1 MPRTR
6 TLVALAT
13 AAAVLVPAAPAFA
26 ARYPAPSN
34 PGPVVKPRGKP
45 QTLRVCQ
52 DRKKIRRRQCVKTIQ
67 AAVDAARPNDVIRV
81 APGTYRESVLVATK
95 NKRGIKLIGDPKR
108 PRRVVLEQKGLR
120 GSFRRFGLDAVRA
133 QNGIQINGADGV
145 TVNGFST
152 YHYKANGFFAVK
164 VTGYTLTNLVAAYG
178 GAYGIYAFD
187 SKGGTMS
194 NSEAYYNND
203 SGFYIGQTPPQ
214 SGRRLRSI
222 VKHVTAWGNVLGF
235 SGTNMKYVT
244 ITDST
249 WYNNGLGIVPSA
261 LTSEKYYPPS
271 DNVITRNRVF
281 WNNFNYFKGA
291 PFKLRASAT
300 GEIPYPVGT
309 GILLFGSRD
318 SDVIGNQVYGN
329 YLIGV
334 GGVQQVIMANATT
347 KDFPNAAERA
357 RVIDAADLRGNTVK
371 DNRFG
376 NAGANPNGRADLY
389 YDGDGRGNCFSG
401 NTAPG
406 SQITTVPAD
415 GSTFAACPFGGT
427 NAFSAAGQGE
437 ALTWTVGAP
446 NHNEFWVR
454 KPQQPIRGIK
464 PLEICTVRNGA
475 CAGQP
480 R

>member
-1 MPRTR
+1 MPKTR
-6 TLVALAT
+6 TFVALAT
-13 AAAVLVPAAPAFA
+13 AAAVLVPAAPALA
-26 ARYPAPSN
+26 ASYPAPGN
-34 PGPVVKPRGKP
+34 PGPVAKPRGKP
-45 QTLRVCQ
+45 QTLRVCRNRTKVR
-52 DRKKIRRRQCVKTIQ
+52 RKQCFKTIQ
-67 AAVDAARPNDVIRV
+67 AAVDKARPNDIVRV

-95 NKRGIKLIGDPKR
+95 NKKGIKLIGDPRR

-152 YHYKANGFFAVK
+152 YHYKGNGFFAVN
-164 VTGYTLTNLVAAYG
+164 VTGYTLTNLVAARG
-178 GAYGIYAFD
+178 GTYGIYAFN

-214 SGRRLRSI
+214 PGRRLRSTI
-222 VKHVTAWGNVLGF
+222 RNVKAWGNVLGF
-235 SGTNMKYVT
+235 SGTNARYVT
-244 ITDST
+244 ITDSS
-249 WYNNGLGIVPSA
+249 WYNNGLGIVPNT

-281 WNNFNYFKGA
+281 WNNYNYFKGA
-291 PFKLRASAT
+291 PFRLRAGAT
-300 GEIPYPVGT
+300 GDIPYPIGT
-309 GILLFGSRD
+309 GILLFGGRTTQ
-318 SDVIGNQVYGN
+318 VVGNQVYGN

-334 GGVQQVIMANATT
+334 GGVQQVIMAGATA

-357 RVIDAADLRGNTVK
+357 RVIEASYLRGNTVK

-376 NAGANPNGRADLY
+376 NGGANPNGRADLF
-389 YDGDGRGNCFSG
+389 YDGDGSGNCFSG

-406 SQITTVPAD
+406 GQLAVVPLD
-415 GSTFAACPFGGT
+415 GSTFAACPFAGA
-427 NAFSAAGQGE
+427 NAFSSAGQGE
-437 ALTWTVGAP
+437 ALVWTVGAP

-454 KPQQPIRGIK
+454 KPQQPISGIK
-464 PLEICTVRNGA
+464 PLELCTVRNGA